1 MGRRVKIYKKE
12 LDKKMTYSYNFTY
25 RGTYRGTQRNGGKKM
40 KKSLAMLMTLL
51 FVLLGTT
58 AWAQSY
64 TAGVYT
70 AQANGNNGP
79 VTVEVEV
86 SDAEILSVKVTEH
99 AETAGLSDT
108 PIERIP
114 AKIVEG
120 QTLAVDTVSGATNTS
135 NAILKAAE
143 DALAQAGADIEALK
157 AVQEKDETAGE
168 TAERHVQALVIGAGG
183 SGLAAAITLQE
194 QGIETLVVD
203 KMANAGGATALTG
216 ALINGGCSKQQ
227 DKRGVTDDVQTMF
240 MDAMVYGSFQND
252 ARMTWLMVNNT
263 GDSVDWLHDTVGVE
277 FEEAINHFPEHTND
291 RAFYPKGKQPGYLT
305 GTMEQH
311 YLSNG
316 GELLLETRAQH
327 LLTEDGRVIG
337 ASCSTAD
344 GTLNIYADVTLLA
357 TGGYGASV
365 ALRPADQ
372 MGTLFYGA
380 SASTGDG
387 IIMAE
392 EVGAMTHYMQYL
404 KSYPQGIEKPLDG
417 GNITADG
424 TTFRGNAYISPLASQ
439 AVTLNDG
446 AIYVNVEGERCMNE
460 NMDFVSIKKVTQ
472 KQTDMTVYL
481 VMDQKGYDNW
491 MGMMEVSAGLTPE
504 IVAPWLDADDG
515 KPVFRKG
522 ATVEEAAAKAGID
535 AEKLSATVAH
545 FNEMVASGKDDD
557 FGRAEMSV
565 GLDSDG
571 PIYIVE
577 QRLRMATSLGGL
589 KTSTSF
595 EVYDENEQAIDGLY
609 ACGEVIGGVHGDE
622 SMPSN
627 CVAWAVTS
635 GRLAAKAAADAVKAK

>member
-1 MGRRVKIYKKE
+1 
-12 LDKKMTYSYNFTY
+12 
-25 RGTYRGTQRNGGKKM
+25 M

-227 DKRGVTDDVQTMF
+227 AERGVTDDVQTMF

-291 RAFYPKGKQPGYLT
+291 RAFYPKGKLPGYLS

-481 VMDQKGYDNW
+481 VMDQKGYDKW

>member
-1 MGRRVKIYKKE
+1 
-12 LDKKMTYSYNFTY
+12 
-25 RGTYRGTQRNGGKKM
+25 M

-108 PIERIP
+108 LIERIP

-227 DKRGVTDDVQTMF
+227 AERGVTDDVQTMF

-380 SASTGDG
+380 SSSTGDG

-481 VMDQKGYDNW
+481 VMDQKGYDKW

>member
-1 MGRRVKIYKKE
+1 
-12 LDKKMTYSYNFTY
+12 
-25 RGTYRGTQRNGGKKM
+25 M

-168 TAERHVQALVIGAGG
+168 TAERHVQALVIGAG
-183 SGLAAAITLQE
+183 
-194 QGIETLVVD
+194 IETLVVD

-227 DKRGVTDDVQTMF
+227 AERGVTDDVQTMF

-380 SASTGDG
+380 SSSTGDG

-481 VMDQKGYDNW
+481 VMDQKGYDKW

>member
-1 MGRRVKIYKKE
+1 
-12 LDKKMTYSYNFTY
+12 
-25 RGTYRGTQRNGGKKM
+25 M

-227 DKRGVTDDVQTMF
+227 AERGVTDDVQTMF

-380 SASTGDG
+380 SSSTGDG

-481 VMDQKGYDNW
+481 VMDQKGYDKW

-504 IVAPWLDADDG
+504 IVAQWLDADDG

-557 FGRAEMSV
+557 FGRTEMSV

>member
-1 MGRRVKIYKKE
+1 
-12 LDKKMTYSYNFTY
+12 
-25 RGTYRGTQRNGGKKM
+25 M
-40 KKSLAMLMTLL
+40 KKSLAMWMTLL

-227 DKRGVTDDVQTMF
+227 AERGVTDDVQTMF

-291 RAFYPKGKQPGYLT
+291 RAFYPKGKLPGYLT

>member
-1 MGRRVKIYKKE
+1 
-12 LDKKMTYSYNFTY
+12 
-25 RGTYRGTQRNGGKKM
+25 M

-86 SDAEILSVKVTEH
+86 SDTEILSVKVTEH

-227 DKRGVTDDVQTMF
+227 AERGVTDDVQTMF

-291 RAFYPKGKQPGYLT
+291 RAFYPKGKLPGYLT

>member
-1 MGRRVKIYKKE
+1 
-12 LDKKMTYSYNFTY
+12 
-25 RGTYRGTQRNGGKKM
+25 M
-40 KKSLAMLMTLL
+40 KKSLAMLVTLL

-227 DKRGVTDDVQTMF
+227 AERGVTDDVQTMF

-291 RAFYPKGKQPGYLT
+291 RAFYPKGKLPGYLT

-380 SASTGDG
+380 SSSTGDG

-481 VMDQKGYDNW
+481 VMDQKGYDKW

>member
-1 MGRRVKIYKKE
+1 
-12 LDKKMTYSYNFTY
+12 
-25 RGTYRGTQRNGGKKM
+25 M

-227 DKRGVTDDVQTMF
+227 AERGVTDDVQTMF

-291 RAFYPKGKQPGYLT
+291 RAFYPKGKLPGYLT

-535 AEKLSATVAH
+535 AEKLSATVAY

>member
-1 MGRRVKIYKKE
+1 
-12 LDKKMTYSYNFTY
+12 
-25 RGTYRGTQRNGGKKM
+25 M
-40 KKSLAMLMTLL
+40 KKSLAMLVTLL

-227 DKRGVTDDVQTMF
+227 AERGVTDDVQTMF

-380 SASTGDG
+380 SSSTGDG

-481 VMDQKGYDNW
+481 VMDQKGYDKW

-595 EVYDENEQAIDGLY
+595 EVYDENEQVIDGLY

>member
-1 MGRRVKIYKKE
+1 
-12 LDKKMTYSYNFTY
+12 
-25 RGTYRGTQRNGGKKM
+25 M

-227 DKRGVTDDVQTMF
+227 AERGVTDDVQTMF

-481 VMDQKGYDNW
+481 VMDQKGYDKW

-635 GRLAAKAAADAVKAK
+635 GRLAAKAAADEVKAK

>member
-1 MGRRVKIYKKE
+1 
-12 LDKKMTYSYNFTY
+12 
-25 RGTYRGTQRNGGKKM
+25 M

-143 DALAQAGADIEALK
+143 DALTQAGADIEALK
-157 AVQEKDETAGE
+157 AAQEKDETAGE

-227 DKRGVTDDVQTMF
+227 AERGVTDDVQTMF

-481 VMDQKGYDNW
+481 VMDQKGYDKW

>member
-1 MGRRVKIYKKE
+1 
-12 LDKKMTYSYNFTY
+12 
-25 RGTYRGTQRNGGKKM
+25 M

-194 QGIETLVVD
+194 QEIETLVVD

-227 DKRGVTDDVQTMF
+227 AERGVTDDVQTMF

-291 RAFYPKGKQPGYLT
+291 RAFYPKGKLPGYLT

-504 IVAPWLDADDG
+504 IVAPWLDADGG

>member
-1 MGRRVKIYKKE
+1 
-12 LDKKMTYSYNFTY
+12 
-25 RGTYRGTQRNGGKKM
+25 M

-227 DKRGVTDDVQTMF
+227 AERGVTDDVQTMF

-291 RAFYPKGKQPGYLT
+291 RAFYPKGKLPGYLT

-439 AVTLNDG
+439 AVTLSDG

-481 VMDQKGYDNW
+481 VMDQKGYDKW

>member
-1 MGRRVKIYKKE
+1 
-12 LDKKMTYSYNFTY
+12 
-25 RGTYRGTQRNGGKKM
+25 M
-40 KKSLAMLMTLL
+40 KKSMAMLLTLL
-51 FVLLGTT
+51 LVLFGTT

-86 SDAEILSVKVTEH
+86 NDSEILNVRITDH
-99 AETAGLSDT
+99 AETAGLSDA

-114 AKIVEG
+114 AEIVEG

-157 AVQEKDETAGE
+157 VAKEKTDAACEVT
-168 TAERHVQALVIGAGG
+168 ERHVQALVIGAGG

-194 QGIETLVVD
+194 QGVETLVVD
-203 KMANAGGATALTG
+203 KMASAGGATALTG

-227 DKRGVTDDVQTMF
+227 AERGVTDDVQTMF
-240 MDAMVYGSFQND
+240 MDAMEYGSFEND

-277 FEEAINHFPEHTND
+277 FEDVINHFPEHTND
-291 RAFYPKGKQPGYLT
+291 RAFYPKGKLPGYLT
-305 GTMEQH
+305 GTMEQ
-311 YLSNG
+311 YYRSNG

-327 LLTEDGRVIG
+327 LLTENGRVVG
-337 ASCSTAD
+337 ASCSTTD
-344 GTLNIYADVTLLA
+344 GVLNIYADVTLLA

-365 ALRPADQ
+365 ALRPENQ

-439 AVTLNDG
+439 AATLNDG

-481 VMDQKGYDNW
+481 VMDQKGFDNW
-491 MGMMEVSAGLTPE
+491 MAKMEVSAGLTQE
-504 IVAPWLDADDG
+504 IVEPWLDATEG
-515 KPVFRKG
+515 KPVFRRG
-522 ATVEEAAAKAGID
+522 ATVEEAAEKAGIN
-535 AEKLSATVAH
+535 AEKLSETVAH
-545 FNEMVASGKDDD
+545 FNDMVAAGKDDD
-557 FGRAEMSV
+557 FGRAEMSM
-565 GLDSDG
+565 GLDLDG
-571 PIYIVE
+571 QIYIVE

-595 EVYDENEQAIDGLY
+595 EVYDENEQVIDGLY
-609 ACGEVIGGVHGDE
+609 ACGEIIGGVHGDE

-635 GRLAAKAAADAVKAK
+635 GRLAAKAAADAVKAE

>member
-1 MGRRVKIYKKE
+1 
-12 LDKKMTYSYNFTY
+12 
-25 RGTYRGTQRNGGKKM
+25 M

-227 DKRGVTDDVQTMF
+227 AERGVTDDVQTMF

-337 ASCSTAD
+337 ASCSTED

-481 VMDQKGYDNW
+481 VMDQKGYDKW

-595 EVYDENEQAIDGLY
+595 EVYDENEQVIDGLY

>member
-1 MGRRVKIYKKE
+1 
-12 LDKKMTYSYNFTY
+12 
-25 RGTYRGTQRNGGKKM
+25 M

-64 TAGVYT
+64 MAGVYT

-143 DALAQAGADIEALK
+143 DALTQAGADIEALK

-227 DKRGVTDDVQTMF
+227 AERGVTDDVQTMF

-481 VMDQKGYDNW
+481 VMDQKGYDKW

-522 ATVEEAAAKAGID
+522 ATVEEATAKAGID

>member
-1 MGRRVKIYKKE
+1 M
-12 LDKKMTYSYNFTY
+12 SF
-25 RGTYRGTQRNGGKKM
+25 
-40 KKSLAMLMTLL
+40 S
-51 FVLLGTT
+51 GTT

-227 DKRGVTDDVQTMF
+227 AERGVTDDVQTMF

-481 VMDQKGYDNW
+481 VMDQKGYDKW

>member
-1 MGRRVKIYKKE
+1 
-12 LDKKMTYSYNFTY
+12 
-25 RGTYRGTQRNGGKKM
+25 M

-227 DKRGVTDDVQTMF
+227 AECGVTDDVQTMF

-291 RAFYPKGKQPGYLT
+291 RAFYPKGKLPGYLT

>member
-1 MGRRVKIYKKE
+1 
-12 LDKKMTYSYNFTY
+12 
-25 RGTYRGTQRNGGKKM
+25 M

-70 AQANGNNGP
+70 AHANGNNGP

-227 DKRGVTDDVQTMF
+227 AERGVTDDVQTMF

-291 RAFYPKGKQPGYLT
+291 RAFYPKGKLPGYLT

-491 MGMMEVSAGLTPE
+491 MAMMEVSAGLTPE

>member
-1 MGRRVKIYKKE
+1 
-12 LDKKMTYSYNFTY
+12 
-25 RGTYRGTQRNGGKKM
+25 M

-227 DKRGVTDDVQTMF
+227 AERGVTDDVQTMF

-252 ARMTWLMVNNT
+252 ARMTWLLVNNT

-380 SASTGDG
+380 SSSTGDG

-481 VMDQKGYDNW
+481 VMDQKGYDKW

>member
-1 MGRRVKIYKKE
+1 
-12 LDKKMTYSYNFTY
+12 
-25 RGTYRGTQRNGGKKM
+25 M

-227 DKRGVTDDVQTMF
+227 AERGVTDDVQTMF

-372 MGTLFYGA
+372 KGTLFYGA
-380 SASTGDG
+380 SSSTGDG

-481 VMDQKGYDNW
+481 VMDQKGYDKW

>member
-1 MGRRVKIYKKE
+1 
-12 LDKKMTYSYNFTY
+12 
-25 RGTYRGTQRNGGKKM
+25 M

-86 SDAEILSVKVTEH
+86 SDTEILSVKVTEH

-227 DKRGVTDDVQTMF
+227 AERGVTDDVQTMF

-380 SASTGDG
+380 SSSTGDG

>member
-1 MGRRVKIYKKE
+1 
-12 LDKKMTYSYNFTY
+12 
-25 RGTYRGTQRNGGKKM
+25 M

-157 AVQEKDETAGE
+157 AVQEKDETSGE

-227 DKRGVTDDVQTMF
+227 AERGVTDDVQTMF

-291 RAFYPKGKQPGYLT
+291 RAFYPKGKLPGYLT

>member
-1 MGRRVKIYKKE
+1 
-12 LDKKMTYSYNFTY
+12 
-25 RGTYRGTQRNGGKKM
+25 M

-143 DALAQAGADIEALK
+143 DALTQAGADIEALK

-227 DKRGVTDDVQTMF
+227 AERGVTDDVQTMF

-291 RAFYPKGKQPGYLT
+291 RAFYPKGKLPGYLT

-344 GTLNIYADVTLLA
+344 GTMNIYADVTLLA

>member
-1 MGRRVKIYKKE
+1 
-12 LDKKMTYSYNFTY
+12 
-25 RGTYRGTQRNGGKKM
+25 M

-227 DKRGVTDDVQTMF
+227 AERGVTDDVQTMF

-481 VMDQKGYDNW
+481 VMDQKGYDKW

-627 CVAWAVTS
+627 CMAWAVTS

>member
-1 MGRRVKIYKKE
+1 
-12 LDKKMTYSYNFTY
+12 
-25 RGTYRGTQRNGGKKM
+25 M

-227 DKRGVTDDVQTMF
+227 AERGVTDDVQTMF

-327 LLTEDGRVIG
+327 LLMEDGRVIG

-380 SASTGDG
+380 SSSTGDG

>member
-1 MGRRVKIYKKE
+1 
-12 LDKKMTYSYNFTY
+12 
-25 RGTYRGTQRNGGKKM
+25 M

-227 DKRGVTDDVQTMF
+227 AERGVTDDVQTMF

-635 GRLAAKAAADAVKAK
+635 GRLAAKAVADAVKAK

>member
-1 MGRRVKIYKKE
+1 
-12 LDKKMTYSYNFTY
+12 
-25 RGTYRGTQRNGGKKM
+25 M

-64 TAGVYT
+64 KAGVYT

-227 DKRGVTDDVQTMF
+227 AERGVTDDVQTMF

-291 RAFYPKGKQPGYLT
+291 RAFYPKGKLPGYLT

-481 VMDQKGYDNW
+481 VMDQKGYDKW

>member
-1 MGRRVKIYKKE
+1 
-12 LDKKMTYSYNFTY
+12 
-25 RGTYRGTQRNGGKKM
+25 M

-227 DKRGVTDDVQTMF
+227 AERGVTDDVQTMF

-481 VMDQKGYDNW
+481 VMDQKGYDKW

-535 AEKLSATVAH
+535 AEKPSATVAH

>member
-1 MGRRVKIYKKE
+1 
-12 LDKKMTYSYNFTY
+12 
-25 RGTYRGTQRNGGKKM
+25 M

-194 QGIETLVVD
+194 RGIETLVVD

-227 DKRGVTDDVQTMF
+227 AERGVTDDVQTMF

-439 AVTLNDG
+439 TVTLNDG

-481 VMDQKGYDNW
+481 VMDQKGYDKW

>member
-1 MGRRVKIYKKE
+1 
-12 LDKKMTYSYNFTY
+12 
-25 RGTYRGTQRNGGKKM
+25 M

-227 DKRGVTDDVQTMF
+227 AERGVTDDVQTMF

-291 RAFYPKGKQPGYLT
+291 RAFYPKGKLPGYLT

-481 VMDQKGYDNW
+481 VMDQKGYDKW

-522 ATVEEAAAKAGID
+522 ATVEEATAKAGID

>member
-1 MGRRVKIYKKE
+1 
-12 LDKKMTYSYNFTY
+12 
-25 RGTYRGTQRNGGKKM
+25 M

-227 DKRGVTDDVQTMF
+227 AERGVTDDVQTMF

-504 IVAPWLDADDG
+504 IVAPWLDADGG

>member
-1 MGRRVKIYKKE
+1 
-12 LDKKMTYSYNFTY
+12 
-25 RGTYRGTQRNGGKKM
+25 M

-227 DKRGVTDDVQTMF
+227 AERGVTDDVQTMF

-472 KQTDMTVYL
+472 KQTNMTVYL

>member
-1 MGRRVKIYKKE
+1 
-12 LDKKMTYSYNFTY
+12 
-25 RGTYRGTQRNGGKKM
+25 M

-227 DKRGVTDDVQTMF
+227 AERGVTDDVQTMF

-481 VMDQKGYDNW
+481 VMDQKGYDKW

-622 SMPSN
+622 SMPST
-627 CVAWAVTS
+627 VWR
-635 GRLAAKAAADAVKAK
+635 GP

>member
-1 MGRRVKIYKKE
+1 
-12 LDKKMTYSYNFTY
+12 
-25 RGTYRGTQRNGGKKM
+25 M

-194 QGIETLVVD
+194 RGIETLVVD

-227 DKRGVTDDVQTMF
+227 AERGVTDDVQTMF

-291 RAFYPKGKQPGYLT
+291 RAFYPKGKLPGYLT

-595 EVYDENEQAIDGLY
+595 EVYDENEQVIDGLY

>member
-1 MGRRVKIYKKE
+1 
-12 LDKKMTYSYNFTY
+12 
-25 RGTYRGTQRNGGKKM
+25 M

-227 DKRGVTDDVQTMF
+227 AERGVKDDVQTMF

>member
-1 MGRRVKIYKKE
+1 
-12 LDKKMTYSYNFTY
+12 
-25 RGTYRGTQRNGGKKM
+25 M

-227 DKRGVTDDVQTMF
+227 AERGVTDDVQTMF

-380 SASTGDG
+380 SSSTGDG

-481 VMDQKGYDNW
+481 VMDQKGYDKW

-557 FGRAEMSV
+557 FGRADMSV

-595 EVYDENEQAIDGLY
+595 EVYDENEQAIDGLD

>member
-1 MGRRVKIYKKE
+1 
-12 LDKKMTYSYNFTY
+12 
-25 RGTYRGTQRNGGKKM
+25 M

-227 DKRGVTDDVQTMF
+227 AERGVTDDVQTMF

-595 EVYDENEQAIDGLY
+595 EVYDENEQVIDGLY

>member
-1 MGRRVKIYKKE
+1 
-12 LDKKMTYSYNFTY
+12 
-25 RGTYRGTQRNGGKKM
+25 M
-40 KKSLAMLMTLL
+40 KKSMAMLLTLL
-51 FVLLGTT
+51 LVLFGTT

-86 SDAEILSVKVTEH
+86 NDSEILNVRVTDH
-99 AETAGLSDT
+99 AETAGLSDA

-114 AKIVEG
+114 AEIVEG

-157 AVQEKDETAGE
+157 VAKEKTDAACEVT
-168 TAERHVQALVIGAGG
+168 ERHVQALVIGAGG

-194 QGIETLVVD
+194 QGVETLVVD
-203 KMANAGGATALTG
+203 KMASAGGATALTG

-227 DKRGVTDDVQTMF
+227 AERGVTDDVQTMF
-240 MDAMVYGSFQND
+240 MDAMEYGSFEND

-277 FEEAINHFPEHTND
+277 FEDVINHFPEHTND
-291 RAFYPKGKQPGYLT
+291 RAFYPKGKLPGYLT
-305 GTMEQH
+305 GTMEQ
-311 YLSNG
+311 YYRSNG

-327 LLTEDGRVIG
+327 LLTENGRVVG
-337 ASCSTAD
+337 ASCSTTD
-344 GTLNIYADVTLLA
+344 GVLNIYADVTLLA

-365 ALRPADQ
+365 ALRPENQ

-439 AVTLNDG
+439 AATLNDG

-481 VMDQKGYDNW
+481 VMDQKGFDNW
-491 MGMMEVSAGLTPE
+491 MAKMEVSAGLTKE
-504 IVAPWLDADDG
+504 IVEPWLDATEG
-515 KPVFRKG
+515 KPVFRRG
-522 ATVEEAAAKAGID
+522 ATVEEAAEKAGIN
-535 AEKLSATVAH
+535 AEKLSETVAH
-545 FNEMVASGKDDD
+545 FNDMVAAGKDDD

-565 GLDSDG
+565 GLDLDG
-571 PIYIVE
+571 QIYIVE

-595 EVYDENEQAIDGLY
+595 EVYDENEQVIDGLY
-609 ACGEVIGGVHGDE
+609 ACGEIIGGVHGDE

-635 GRLAAKAAADAVKAK
+635 GRLAAKAAADAVKAE

>member
-1 MGRRVKIYKKE
+1 
-12 LDKKMTYSYNFTY
+12 
-25 RGTYRGTQRNGGKKM
+25 M

-227 DKRGVTDDVQTMF
+227 AERGVTDDVQTMF

-291 RAFYPKGKQPGYLT
+291 RAFYPKGKLPGYLT

-327 LLTEDGRVIG
+327 LLTEDGRAIG